1 MSNSIHDELSSLM
14 GDLANKASSPVE
26 PTPAP
31 APAASTPAEPV
42 EPVAEPKEPVEPVEP
57 SDDNQVEPQNV
68 DDLEDVVP
76 AEPVEPELIDDWD
89 SDSISDPDPQKP
101 VNDEV
106 YLELGKAVGLEE
118 IKSKDELINRVKELK
133 EGVEKANEEKKSL
146 LESIPEDLVKAVEL
160 AKQNGDYLSYLGVSS
175 VDYSKVDPIDLYE
188 AYVEDSL
195 ANPDGTVD
203 YDKVDEYLDS
213 LSDVDKEL
221 RGKQLKAQY
230 IETQNQKK
238 VYLQAQAEESRIRKE
253 RLVKEAVDKLNVVNG
268 FKVSPSHKQELYNDL
283 VSDPLKDYRKGN
295 SLDYEKMVKDRFI
308 VKYYEKLD
316 RFRQTQ
322 IKNGVKREML
332 NEITNPQITKPG
344 TVAAPEKKKEGYSLA
359 DLLNDVSK
367 VKY

>member
-1 MSNSIHDELSSLM
+1 MSKNINEELNSLM
-14 GDLANKASSPVE
+14 GDLANKASSPVD
-26 PTPAP
+26 PTPDPAP
-31 APAASTPAEPV
+31 ADSTSEEPAAPVEETEEPV
-42 EPVAEPKEPVEPVEP
+42 EPVNP
-57 SDDNQVEPQNV
+57 SEDAPAEPQNV
-68 DDLEDVVP
+68 DNPEDVAP
-76 AEPVEPELIDDWD
+76 DEPVEPELIDNWD
-89 SDSISDPDPQKP
+89 SDSISDPDPKTP
-101 VNDEV
+101 VKDEV

-118 IKSKDELINRVKELK
+118 IKSKDEFINRVKEWK
-133 EGVEKANEEKKSL
+133 EGLEKAQKEEKSI

-203 YDKVDEYLDS
+203 YEKVDEYLDS

-230 IETQNQKK
+230 IETQNAKK
-238 VYLQAQAEESRIRKE
+238 AYLQTQAEESRIRKE
-253 RLVKEAVDKLNVVNG
+253 RLVKEAVDKLDVVNG

-283 VSDPLKDYRKGN
+283 ISDPFKDYRKGD
-295 SLDYEKMVKDRFI
+295 SFDYEKMVKDRFI
-308 VKYYEKLD
+308 IKYYEKLD

-332 NEITNPQITKPG
+332 NELTNPQVTKPG
-344 TVAAPEKKKEGYSLA
+344 TVAAPKTKKEGYSLA